1 MYVDGPEP
9 RKGEVDELPST
20 PREDPGRS
28 RNIDDRINQ
37 TRGDSA
43 LRRVRTNVRG
53 DVDYR
58 ECESQLFSR
67 FTALFV
73 EADTKQSIA

>member
-1 MYVDGPEP
+1 
-9 RKGEVDELPST
+9 
-20 PREDPGRS
+20 
-28 RNIDDRINQ
+28 
-37 TRGDSA
+37 

-58 ECESQLFSR
+58 ECESQVFSR

-73 EADTKQSIA
+73 EADTKQSIVQPCNKANEPHVSALGPELAPRAIGVHE